1 MKSLCRIGQ
10 CFAMCDVLC
19 RHGSNGG
26 RKVAKDFCEQF
37 VIDVHMDRLPS
48 VDIPDPL
55 EHERNASRVEVGV
68 ETCGSLEC
76 TNTR

>member
-10 CFAMCDVLC
+10 CLTMCDVLR
-19 RHGSNGG
+19 RHGGNGG
-26 RKVAKDFCEQF
+26 RKIAKDFREQF
-37 VIDVHMDRLPS
+37 IIDMHMDGLPS
-48 VDIPDPL
+48 IDIPDPL
-55 EHERNASRVEVGV
+55 EHEGNASRVEVGV